1 MALHR
6 IVFSLG
12 LVDVPFMETGIE
24 NLYNSH
30 DIKKLL
36 PRCINNGN
44 PAKNT
49 LADSI
54 NEITDKEVFKNF
66 EPFVEEVKKILQTN

>member
-1 MALHR
+1 MK
-6 IVFSLG
+6 
-12 LVDVPFMETGIE
+12 TGIE
-24 NLYNSH
+24 NLYNRH
-30 DIKKLL
+30 DIEKLL

-49 LADSI
+49 LADNI

-66 EPFVEEVKKILQTN
+66 EPFIEEIKKILQKN